1 MKPIVIKFSHR
12 YLKMKDGFEKSTLL
26 DVISVKLEDLS
37 VRFLEFDTVY
47 IDEKGN
53 TEHYLLPKK
62 GNYMIL
68 LLQNWTPNYGGSIWT
83 TIRSQKGRGG
93 LDKMD
98 YYKSHIGEVVECQV
112 TK

>member
-1 MKPIVIKFSHR
+1 MPVIKFSHR

-26 DVISVKLEDLS
+26 EVIPVKLEDLS

-53 TEHYLLPKK
+53 TEHYPLPKK

-68 LLQNWTPNYGGSIWT
+68 VLQVWTPGYDGPIWT
-83 TIRSQKGRGG
+83 TIRSAWPPSK
-93 LDKMD
+93 LE
-98 YYKSHIGEVVECQV
+98 YYTGKIGEICECQI
-112 TK
+112 T